1 MRICGAIIDKWLKRN
16 VIAGGHPKEI
26 HAYVLANGGKV
37 YKHILAYR
45 KNKITYYRKGEYLD
59 GYRPNFLIVKQPA
72 QTEIRGAILMH
83 AVFQNILNKWF

>member
-1 MRICGAIIDKWLKRN
+1 MRICWAVIYKGLKGN
-16 VIAGGHPKEI
+16 VITGRHPKEI
-26 HAYVLANGGKV
+26 HAYVFANGGKV
-37 YKHILAYR
+37 YKHILPYR